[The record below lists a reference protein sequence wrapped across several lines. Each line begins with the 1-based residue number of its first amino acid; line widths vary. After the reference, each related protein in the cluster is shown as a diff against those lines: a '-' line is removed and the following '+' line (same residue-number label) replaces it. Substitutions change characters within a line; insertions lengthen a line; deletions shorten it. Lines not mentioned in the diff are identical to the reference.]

1 MLSSFVV
8 SLRKLHKE
16 LSEFEEQTDSLFDLL
31 PSKRAGKRG
40 LCDGLGKPLSCVTG
54 VVDRDEAD
62 ELQANI
68 QEMEAKEGDLKLE
81 VSANKLMVKNIL
93 EQAVNNTEVTGSMA
107 RKLFVSDNSIAELK
121 EWSAVET
128 KLRALNFWVQK
139 IKMDRGELR
148 LGLENALNKRLS
160 PESLAPKKLKT
171 VLEAIEASIPKRFE
185 LITDKEGLEEFYA
198 VVQRAQL
205 SKSLTRVTVED
216 HRMRQTGDV
225 LRRSWQESGGRYL
238 FRPVAEFW
246 VPADAKE
253 RHGIMQSSRSTKAMD
268 GRSRQGSLYWTF
280 CPSHYENRA

>member
-40 LCDGLGKPLSCVTG
+40 LCDGLGKLLSCVTG

-198 VVQRAQL
+198 VVQVMVKKMGEILVVTLEIPLKKVGLDLELVGLHAIPIYSPEILHFVQVKVEGYIIISRDFKYFTLL
-205 SKSLTRVTVED
+205 SEIR
-216 HRMRQTGDV
+216 
-225 LRRSWQESGGRYL
+225 
-238 FRPVAEFW
+238 
-246 VPADAKE
+246 
-253 RHGIMQSSRSTKAMD
+253 SRSVGGAGTPGCA
-268 GRSRQGSLYWTF
+268 RFRN
-280 CPSHYENRA
+280 H